1 MSNLQAAIGL
11 AQLERLRESVDKKRW
26 IGRKYNNNLGGLDE
40 LIQLPIQKCR
50 YAENIYW
57 VFGIVL
63 KKGSSLQDANEMM
76 SKLNSYGIG
85 SRPFFWPL
93 HKQPVLKRLNLK
105 KLISYP
111 VAENISQNG
120 FYIPSGLGINEE
132 EINRTSEG
140 LKGVLLSSPRR

>member
-1 MSNLQAAIGL
+1 MS
-11 AQLERLRESVDKKRW
+11 
-26 IGRKYNNNLGGLDE
+26 GLDE

-63 KKGSSLQDANEMM
+63 KKSGSLQDANKMM

-93 HKQPVLKRLNLK
+93 HKQPVLISSKLN
-105 KLISYP
+105 KLDSYP
-111 VAENISQNG
+111 VAEDISKNG
-120 FYIPSGLGINEE
+120 FYVPTGLV
-132 EINRTSEG
+132 
-140 LKGVLLSSPRR
+140 VLLCPMLK